1 MAASVTTR
9 FAPSPTGHLHLG
21 NARIAIINCL
31 LARRHQGRWLLRV
44 DDTDPARSREEF
56 LTAICEDLRWLDL
69 SWDECIRQSRRT
81 DLYAQAFAE
90 LEARGRVYPC
100 YETPEELAQLRRQQ
114 QERGLPPRYDRRA
127 RALSDQMHR
136 ELARSGRRPYWR
148 FLLEDR
154 EVAFRDLVF
163 GERRVPPGALGDP
176 VVRREDGGFTYLF
189 ASVVDD
195 VALGITHVVRGEDH
209 LTNTAAQIQIFEAL
223 GAAPPRFAH
232 LPLLLD
238 AEGRPLAKR
247 HGGLTLRELR
257 ARGLEPRAVVAWLAR
272 LGTGRSAGPE
282 DDWERLC
289 ADLDLARYG
298 RQPARVDLAE
308 LERLSARVLH
318 RLSFAEVRP
327 RLVELGL
334 ADADP
339 AFWAL
344 VRGNLSTL
352 AEARGWWQVVR
363 GVIEPVVVDPDLL
376 REAAARV
383 PDRIAD
389 PEEARRWLRSLQ
401 KATGRR
407 GRELYRPLRLAL
419 TGREH
424 GPELHLLLPELGAE
438 RIRARLEGRRA

>member
-1 MAASVTTR
+1 MAAAVTTR

-21 NARIAIINCL
+21 NARIALVNFL
-31 LARRHQGRWLLRV
+31 LAQKHGGRWLLRV

-56 LTAICEDLRWLDL
+56 LDAIREDLRWLGL
-69 SWDECIRQSRRT
+69 SWDDCIRQSQRV
-81 DLYAQAFAE
+81 DLYAQAFAQ
-90 LEARGRVYPC
+90 LEAGGRVYPC
-100 YETPEELAQLRRQQ
+100 YETQEELAQLRREQRR
-114 QERGLPPRYDRRA
+114 RGLPPRYDRRA
-127 RALSDQMHR
+127 RTLSEEERR

-163 GERRVPPGALGDP
+163 GERRVPAGALSDP

-195 VALGITHVVRGEDH
+195 AALGITHVVRGEDH
-209 LTNTAAQIQIFEAL
+209 LTNTAAQIQIFQAL
-223 GAAPPRFAH
+223 DAPPPRFGH

-238 AEGRPLAKR
+238 AHGRPLAKR

-257 ARGLEPRAVVAWLAR
+257 ARGLEPRAVAAWLVR
-272 LGTGRSAGPE
+272 LGTGRSASPE
-282 DDWERLC
+282 DDWQRLC

-318 RLSFAEVRP
+318 RLSFKEVRP

-339 AFWAL
+339 AFWEL

-352 AEARGWWQVVR
+352 A
-363 GVIEPVVVDPDLL
+363 
-376 REAAARV
+376 
-383 PDRIAD
+383 
-389 PEEARRWLRSLQ
+389 
-401 KATGRR
+401 
-407 GRELYRPLRLAL
+407 
-419 TGREH
+419 
-424 GPELHLLLPELGAE
+424 
-438 RIRARLEGRRA
+438 